1 MITDPMFE
9 EVLVRLLWRG
19 FLGAALA
26 TIGFGVLFNVR
37 NKNLV
42 AAGLTGGLGGMVYQ
56 GCLSMGWS
64 DPVSNFMAAIAIS
77 VIAEYFARKLCT
89 TVTTFT
95 ACALIPLVPGGTAYE
110 MMVEFSEG
118 NAITGVMKLLDVI
131 TVSGMLAMGI
141 LMVSTLTRFFF
152 YSRKKI
158 RYTRQ
163 KIHSY
168 PIYISTDSLRRSF
181 RPAKAADKQKPD
193 KARKKKGKKKP
204 KPQDDAA
211 AIQGKPDGKN
221 QSDSSEAKPE
231 EVLNQIAEP
240 VQSPSHEPNP
250 AQQFPENLSAADNPA
265 PGPSA
270 SKQSADPQPNQPKKE
285 A

>member
-1 MITDPMFE
+1 MITEPMLE

-163 KIHSY
+163 KIHNY

-181 RPAKAADKQKPD
+181 RPAKSADKQKPD
-193 KARKKKGKKKP
+193 KAGKKKGKKKP
-204 KPQDDAA
+204 KPQDGAA
-211 AIQGKPDGKN
+211 AIQGKPDSKN
-221 QSDSSEAKPE
+221 QPASFEAKPE
-231 EVLNQIAEP
+231 EGFHQP
-240 VQSPSHEPNP
+240 DDP
-250 AQQFPENLSAADNPA
+250 ANSANRKPDPAGPDFETLSAAEKPVSDPSVSISPVPA
-265 PGPSA
+265 QPDPS
-270 SKQSADPQPNQPKKE
+270 KKDR
-285 A
+285 